1 VDHRRDRALDLL
13 RRQGAADIEHLGSDL
28 LTHLLGTEA
37 ILRAW
42 RADEDVVLA
51 GLCHAAYGTD
61 GFAPHLLELGERG
74 RLADAIGAAAEAAVY
89 RYASCDRGVVYPQ
102 LGQATVDFA
111 DRFRGTSDCLGT
123 QALRSFALVTA
134 ANETDL
140 VRRGVFDAATEAA
153 IADLIAR
160 LAPYL
165 PPLPALPDRLG

>member
-1 VDHRRDRALDLL
+1 MDHRRERALDLL
-13 RRQGAADIEHLGSDL
+13 RRQGAAEADHLGSDL
-28 LTHLLGTEA
+28 LTHLLGTESL
-37 ILRAW
+37 LRTW
-42 RADEDVVLA
+42 RVDEDVALA

-61 GFAPHLLELGERG
+61 GFAPHLLELGERA

-102 LGQATVDFA
+102 LGRPTVDFA
-111 DRFRGTSDCLGT
+111 DRFRGTSECLGA
-123 QALRSFALVTA
+123 QALRSFALLTA

-153 IADLIAR
+153 IGELIDR

-165 PPLPALPDRLG
+165 PPLPARPD